1 MQKKMKIAIDG
12 PAGAGKSTVAKKIAD
27 KLGLLYLDTGSMYRA
42 VTLKAIMLN
51 SSFDE
56 KSLVAVAED
65 IYIDVI
71 YDKNKVKV
79 FLDGEDVTEEI
90 RLPRVTER
98 VSIVAS
104 IPEVRENMLKR
115 QQDIARRGGVIMD
128 GRDIGTRVMKDAD
141 YKFFLTASIKER
153 ARRRLIDLKKQG
165 YEMNLQ
171 DVIAEISKRDEMDK
185 NRPVDPLKPAEDA
198 VVIDST
204 DLTAEQVVDK
214 IMGYINRTN

>member
-115 QQDIARRGGVIMD
+115 QQDIARRDGVIMD

>member
-115 QQDIARRGGVIMD
+115 QQDIARRDGVIMD

-185 NRPVDPLKPAEDA
+185 NRPVAPLKPAEDA

>member
-65 IYIDVI
+65 IYIDII

-115 QQDIARRGGVIMD
+115 QQDIARRDGVIMD

-204 DLTAEQVVDK
+204 DLTAEQVMDK